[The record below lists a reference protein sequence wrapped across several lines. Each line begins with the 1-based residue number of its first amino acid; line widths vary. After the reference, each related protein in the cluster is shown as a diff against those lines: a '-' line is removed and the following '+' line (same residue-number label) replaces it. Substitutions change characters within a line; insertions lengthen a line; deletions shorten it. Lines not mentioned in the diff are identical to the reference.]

1 MKKAVCILL
10 CLMMIIPSMVS
21 LAEQKTVKSITLKV
35 TQPKGGTTIM
45 DNSWPEP
52 PSGAHYT
59 VVECY
64 WMQKKGSTF
73 QDMGETDVFV
83 AGEEYQMDLRVVPD
97 ATYKFDPNVEVISN
111 VTFKDR
117 WMQGDDCLVTL
128 QCTAVEA
135 PPVPAEETTL
145 SKLKSVKVKALNSKQ
160 IQISWKKLSKEE
172 QQKIQKIEIQ
182 YSTDKT
188 FKTDVKSKWA
198 KKGKDSY
205 IIKGLKNNT
214 KYYIRIRAYKKSGD
228 VISVSKWTTKNKVT
242 PKK

>member
-21 LAEQKTVKSITLKV
+21 LAEQKTIKSITLKV

-111 VTFKDR
+111 VTFIKR

-135 PPVPAEETTL
+135 PLRAG
-145 SKLKSVKVKALNSKQ
+145 KR
-160 IQISWKKLSKEE
+160 EE
-172 QQKIQKIEIQ
+172 QQ
-182 YSTDKT
+182 DGG
-188 FKTDVKSKWA
+188 
-198 KKGKDSY
+198 KGRVPDACCAVHGFCSFR
-205 IIKGLKNNT
+205 GCWLKNVAASSSSL
-214 KYYIRIRAYKKSGD
+214 RA
-228 VISVSKWTTKNKVT
+228 TR
-242 PKK
+242 